1 MVTAHYEVRSA
12 MVLADDG
19 VPDCFSWSAHA
30 HGEREQAEYSHA
42 VGVARKQGLVDTHP
56 GEVVD
61 VAWFGQADNRVDE
74 DISLARPGSA
84 DGQFSMGS
92 VHGIASLK
100 GNDARPAEFLEVD
113 SEFGWSIA
121 QSDVVVVVQSRD
133 GVDLAPYVE
142 ILDCVVQ
149 VFDRWM
155 LRIPTEY
162 ILGLLLSVPYQR
174 QPTKKQIHTD

>member
-1 MVTAHYEVRSA
+1 MRSA
-12 MVLADDG
+12 VVLADDG
-19 VPDCFSWSAHA
+19 VPDCFSGSTHA
-30 HGEREQAEYSHA
+30 HGEREQAEDSHA
-42 VGVARKQGLVDTHP
+42 VGIARKQGLVDTHP
-56 GEVVD
+56 GEVVN

-74 DISLARPGSA
+74 DISLAGSGSA

-92 VHGIASLK
+92 VHGIAGLK

-121 QSDVVVVVQSRD
+121 QSDVVVVIESRD
-133 GVDLAPYVE
+133 GFDLAPYVE

-155 LRIPTEY
+155 LWIATEY
-162 ILGLLLSVPYQR
+162 VFGLLLSMPYQE
-174 QPTKKQIHTD
+174 QPSRKRYILTDLSGL